1 MAETYHIVIG
11 SIDPNTGERTTH
23 ELRLTVGSCE
33 GKGIK
38 TSCAASKA
46 YDSSKISTIHCGGS
60 KGWQR
65 NSTRRA
71 MTGSRERSRLCIVKL
86 GLISPR
92 PNTTIT

>member
-46 YDSSKISTIHCGGS
+46 YDSSRYRRYIAAAAKVG
-60 KGWQR
+60 
-65 NSTRRA
+65 NATRR
-71 MTGSRERSRLCIVKL
+71 G
-86 GLISPR
+86 GQ
-92 PNTTIT
+92 